1 MVFPEENS
9 GDLLIPKKMVLI
21 SEMDMVAKGNDRAV
35 FFHPRYPDILLKLLL
50 DFSQINLVGFRGWS
64 LKTFP
69 STRGRAIFKEYEA
82 TIWTHFNVQEKIGEI
97 PISRL
102 YGFVETDQ
110 GQASIVERI
119 FCENET
125 LGPNLKKLRDT
136 KHFQKNHVSLLNDFV
151 ARILSWKINTTDMNI
166 DNIVYGTNRGQ
177 PQFILVDGIGD
188 NYAIPVRKWSRF
200 VMQKSQSS
208 SFNRIAQDLGIQW
221 NSRKFCFKV

>member
-82 TIWTHFNVQEKIGEI
+82 TISTHFNVQEKLGEL

-110 GQASIVERI
+110 GQKVYPKAI
-119 FCENET
+119 
-125 LGPNLKKLRDT
+125 LKEPEKYFNDKVMMIIEKHVNDKFSYGVVDDRTDDT
-136 KHFQKNHVSLLNDFV
+136 E
-151 ARILSWKINTTDMNI
+151 
-166 DNIVYGTNRGQ
+166 Q
-177 PQFILVDGIGD
+177 PD
-188 NYAIPVRKWSRF
+188 SE
-200 VMQKSQSS
+200 
-208 SFNRIAQDLGIQW
+208 
-221 NSRKFCFKV
+221 